1 MVIREV
7 IGGMA
12 TYCIPAKY
20 IVDNIE
26 VVCEKIDA
34 NFSIDKRN
42 DLEVLVIPPTIN
54 TIYDNFWACNKLVR
68 FDVLKGNNSFNSDCN
83 GVLYS
88 YDKKTLIRV
97 PPAYSGK
104 YILPHET
111 CAIHSHAFTSCMNI
125 SEIILHQKLQV
136 IGVNAFYDCKT
147 QVPITIPNTLSR
159 FEGCTNFSTE
169 NKHLHFITSFLYKQK
184 EYTYEEISQLFQ

>member
-20 IVDNIE
+20 IVENIE

-136 IGVNAFYDCKT
+136 IGVIAVYDCET
-147 QVPITIPNTLSR
+147 QVPITIPTTLFR
-159 FEGCTNFSTE
+159 F
-169 NKHLHFITSFLYKQK
+169 
-184 EYTYEEISQLFQ
+184 